1 MNKGRNIGIL
11 ILSLV
16 ALSLLT
22 FLVNLNRSNSSGIV
36 DNVRYYQTESTD
48 ESRTYEF
55 YFVEGDNM
63 TGTLYTGDDS
73 YSVVINDYDYSYTL
87 TGTSREDAKVT
98 AASIEDDADLSKA
111 YDLFTEDFLISMVYG
126 GVPVLSVTQAIIV
139 AMIAIAGALI
149 LGKNEEIWA
158 FFNKDES
165 KEYPEYSELKK
176 YKVSGGAIMIASAVL
191 LLVFVIF

>member
-139 AMIAIAGALI
+139 AVIAIAGALI

-165 KEYPEYSELKK
+165 KEYPEYSELK
-176 YKVSGGAIMIASAVL
+176 
-191 LLVFVIF
+191 

>member
-98 AASIEDDADLSKA
+98 AASIEDDADL
-111 YDLFTEDFLISMVYG
+111 
-126 GVPVLSVTQAIIV
+126 
-139 AMIAIAGALI
+139 
-149 LGKNEEIWA
+149 
-158 FFNKDES
+158 
-165 KEYPEYSELKK
+165 
-176 YKVSGGAIMIASAVL
+176 
-191 LLVFVIF
+191 

>member
-176 YKVSGGAIMIASAVL
+176 YKVIGGAIMIASAVL

>member
-139 AMIAIAGALI
+139 AVIAIAGALI

-176 YKVSGGAIMIASAVL
+176 YKVIGGAIMIASAVL

>member
-139 AMIAIAGALI
+139 AVIAIAGALI

>member
-139 AMIAIAGALI
+139 AVIAIAGALI

-158 FFNKDES
+158 LFNKDES

-176 YKVSGGAIMIASAVL
+176 YKVIGGAIMIASAVL